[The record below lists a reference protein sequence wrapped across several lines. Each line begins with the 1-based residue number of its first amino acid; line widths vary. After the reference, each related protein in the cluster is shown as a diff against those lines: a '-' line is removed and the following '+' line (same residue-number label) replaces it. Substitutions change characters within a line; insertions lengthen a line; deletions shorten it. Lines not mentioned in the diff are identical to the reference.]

1 MKHIIR
7 VLIIGILPI
16 LIAGCSLLEEKPE
29 ESANIETKEEK
40 EDQSKK
46 SEPSKLKKNFSS
58 SLTVKTLWKKRLGS
72 GLDDYYLKLRPNIE
86 GENLYITDRDGYLL
100 NVDLKSGKLH
110 WKIKDKRFE
119 GEFCSLHFVYLPA
132 LS

>member
-86 GENLYITDRDGYLL
+86 GEPIYN
-100 NVDLKSGKLH
+100 
-110 WKIKDKRFE
+110 
-119 GEFCSLHFVYLPA
+119 
-132 LS
+132 